1 MMAER
6 FDAGVLETARRE
18 AGLSLDE
25 LWLRYFELTGQAS
38 LLELE
43 AYLEGV
49 LVPDRLQHDLIAQA
63 LNERYLEL
71 GMEERVPY
79 DPTVE

>member
-1 MMAER
+1 MAGR
-6 FDAGVLETARRE
+6 SDAGMLETARRE

-38 LLELE
+38 LMELE
-43 AYLEGV
+43 AYLAGA
-49 LVPDRLQHDLIAQA
+49 LVPDRLQYDLIAQA

-71 GMEERVPY
+71 GMDHPVPY
-79 DPTVE
+79 YQTVE

>member
-1 MMAER
+1 MAER
-6 FDAGVLETARRE
+6 PDAGVLEKARRD

-43 AYLEGV
+43 AYLRGA
-49 LVPDRLQHDLIAQA
+49 LIPDRLQHDLIAQA
-63 LNERYLEL
+63 LNERFLEL
-71 GMEERVPY
+71 GMDHPVPY
-79 DPTVE
+79 HQTVE